1 MHFLIP
7 ILNII
12 GLEFVFFVN
21 PRFIFFSGGLIIL
34 LTIIFI
40 LRQMRGSHRHQVAVI
55 LSGVLFLAAHYGLL
69 IFIEGR
75 VLIQG
80 FIFITSFA
88 LFVFLYSLYD
98 KYHHQQLRLKYAL
111 QNIVGYFNLAV
122 FYFLTVDIFY
132 WDLQTNQKFLWFLG
146 LFLAS
151 AIALCYSALDIFDLM
166 SKKAIVYCAVIA
178 LILTEA
184 FWIAKLLPISVYSQ
198 GALVSLIYYA
208 ALGLSRHY
216 LLFGYAEL
224 SRKVV
229 VRYASISVIGLVLVL
244 ISAKWS

>member
-7 ILNII
+7 LLNII
-12 GLEFVFFVN
+12 GLELVFFVN
-21 PRFIFFSGGLIIL
+21 PWLIFFSGGLIIL

-40 LRQMRGSHRHQVAVI
+40 LRQMRGATRHATAII
-55 LSGVLFLAAHYGLL
+55 LSAVLFLAAHYGLL

-75 VLIQG
+75 LLIQG
-80 FIFITSFA
+80 FIMVTSFA
-88 LFVFLYSLYD
+88 LFVFLYSLHD
-98 KYHHQQLRLKYAL
+98 KYHNKQLRLKYAL

-146 LFLAS
+146 IFLA
-151 AIALCYSALDIFDLM
+151 AALALSYSALDIFDLL
-166 SKKAIVYCAVIA
+166 SRQAFVYCAVLA
-178 LILTEA
+178 LILTQA

-198 GALVSLIYYA
+198 GAIVSLIYYA
-208 ALGLSRHY
+208 AFGLSRHY
-216 LLFGYAEL
+216 LLFGYDEL

-229 VRYASISVIGLVLVL
+229 VRYASISVLGLVLVL
-244 ISAKWS
+244 ISAKWL